1 MTDLTGQTI
10 KGYEIREIIG
20 QGNFGAVY
28 NAFQQ
33 SIAREV
39 ALKVILP
46 NYANRPDFIR
56 QFETEAQLVARLEHP
71 HIVPLFDYWREPDS
85 AYIVMRLLPTSIRAE
100 LRENG
105 RFDPAST
112 VRIIEQMCSA
122 LNLFHLQNIVHRDIK
137 PDNML
142 LDFNHNVYVSDFGL
156 AKFLSDETDNEEG
169 IAGSPAY
176 MSPEQIRGEDLTP
189 RSDIYAVGII
199 IYEMLTGSHPFAGLK
214 LSSVITKQL
223 REPLPQISVQLL
235 PLPGAV
241 NDVIQ
246 RATAKDPAHRYK
258 SVLELAAALRDALLG
273 TGETVF
279 ETIDMPS
286 IADIPNPYKGLRPFE
301 ETDAADF
308 YGREALVGQIVER
321 LNQDHPM
328 AGFLAI
334 VGPSGS
340 GKSSAIKAGLI
351 PALRQGSIVGS
362 DRWYI
367 ASMMPG
373 TRPFDDLAAALLS
386 VARKH
391 IPDLALRLRTSK
403 NGLVEAVNEILR
415 GEQAELLLFIDQFEE
430 LFTLVNDEEAR
441 AHFMDLLI
449 NATASPDSRIRT
461 IITLRADFYD
471 RPLLYE
477 DFGRLIQAR
486 TQVVLPLST
495 KELERA
501 IMNPAERVGIAVD
514 TNLTTTLISDVKEE
528 PGALPLL
535 QYTLTEI
542 FERRE
547 GMSMTLNAYRDLGG
561 VAGALARRAEL
572 VFSAL
577 SDQQQSI
584 ARQLFL
590 RLVTLGEGTEDVRRR
605 ALRSELISIARDHR
619 LLQAILDLFG
629 KHRLLS
635 FDHEPQTREPTVEI
649 AHEALIRAWQRL
661 RVWIAESR
669 ADVRQQRRLNELAE
683 EWVKASRET
692 SFLLTGLQLQQ
703 FEEWSHFTSLAL
715 TEEEQEFLEAS
726 IDERERRS
734 ELEAQRVERQAQLEE
749 RARRFR
755 QVLLV
760 VISVAFVV
768 SLVFAIIAYSQ
779 REEAQEAS
787 DRAEQNAFN
796 AQTQAAIADEQ
807 AEIAATQAAIADNS
821 ARIAQARADT
831 LQSLSLTE
839 AGEDAILENN
849 FDLGIA
855 LLLEANSIPDSPLR
869 ARQVLFDNA
878 PQGAKRLLLGHEQK
892 TNAVA
897 TFEGL
902 IASGSDDNT
911 IKLWDIETGE
921 VVRTLEGHTARV
933 NDVAFLPSG
942 LQLVS
947 VSDDQT
953 AILWDVETGEI
964 VRVYQGHTDDVL
976 AVATDGQVIVTGS
989 RDETIIVWEIFTGR
1003 PIHTLQGTHTAR
1015 ITTVDL
1021 YSSLV
1026 VSGGADNQIVVWSCN
1041 TGDLLQVLDAHQDA
1055 IVDVAFSP
1063 DGQRMMSVSADNRII
1078 LWNVNGWQTVYA
1090 RVLTTTQ
1097 PTSLSISPD
1106 GTQVIIGDGTPFAGD
1121 DAENVIVLWDLEQG
1135 SEIRRFFGHDFQVTD
1150 VAFANDGESM
1160 VSASASGVLRL
1171 WQVDAESYFWSSQ
1184 IWPTDFTAVY
1194 VADDRIVAAL
1204 SDRSLVLWN
1213 MNGVDDTP
1221 TYVRKFGLSEHR
1233 EAITAV
1239 DVYGNR
1245 AVTSSLDRTLIL
1257 WNLDTFEIIARMEG
1271 HTNQVHGVAFSP
1283 DGTRILSG
1291 SRDRTLILWDGETGE
1306 LLRTFSADHTNSIN
1320 AVAFSP
1326 DGTRALSASEDRSL
1340 ILWDVE
1346 SGDNLMRLRGHMSGV
1361 LDVVFSADGHT
1372 AYSGGQDQLVI
1383 GWDLETGVPL
1393 QQYMGHTDWV
1403 TSVDVSADGET
1414 MVSGSRDRT
1423 VLLWTTDILE
1433 PVHRFRAADENIL
1446 RVALLNEDHVAGVA
1460 SADGNVRVLPV
1471 SAEAYVDW
1479 IGSNRYVYELTC
1491 TDRALYPLDPCDTT
1505 TDQSE

>member
-10 KGYEIREIIG
+10 KGYEIRDIIG

-28 NAFQQ
+28 NAYQL
-33 SIAREV
+33 SIARDV
-39 ALKVILP
+39 AMKVILP

-112 VRIIEQMCSA
+112 VTIIEQMCSA
-122 LNLFHLQNIVHRDIK
+122 LNLFHIQNIVHRDIK

-142 LDFNHNVYVSDFGL
+142 LDYNQNVYVSDFGL
-156 AKFLSDETDNEEG
+156 AKLLTDDVDMEDG

-176 MSPEQIRGEDLTP
+176 MSPEQIRGEELTP

-199 IYEMLTGSHPFAGLK
+199 IYEMLTGTHPFAGVT
-214 LSSVITKQL
+214 LSSMITKQL
-223 REPLPQISVQLL
+223 REPLPQIPMQLVA
-235 PLPGAV
+235 LPGAV
-241 NDVIQ
+241 NDVVQ
-246 RATAKDPAHRYK
+246 RATAKEPAQRYK
-258 SVLELAAALRDALLG
+258 TVLELAAALRDALLG

-279 ETIDMPS
+279 ETIDIPS
-286 IADIPNPYKGLRPFE
+286 LAELQNPYKGLRPFE

-321 LNQDHPM
+321 MNEDHPM
-328 AGFLAI
+328 AAFLAI

-340 GKSSAIKAGLI
+340 GKSSVIKAGLI
-351 PALRQGSIVGS
+351 PALRQASIVGS

-367 ASMMPG
+367 APMVPG
-373 TRPFDDLAAALLS
+373 SQPFDDLAAALLS
-386 VARKH
+386 VAAKP
-391 IPDLALRLRTSK
+391 IPDLALRLRSSE
-403 NGLVEAVNEILR
+403 NSLVEAANEILR

-430 LFTLVNDEEAR
+430 LFTMVNDEEAR
-441 AHFMDLLI
+441 QHFLDLLI
-449 NATASPDSRIRT
+449 HATTSPDSRIR
-461 IITLRADFYD
+461 IIVTLRADFYD

-477 DFGRLIQAR
+477 HFGRLIQAR
-486 TQVVLPLST
+486 TQVVLPLTT

-501 IMNPAERVGIAVD
+501 IVNPAERIGIGVE
-514 TNLTTTLISDVKEE
+514 TNLTTTLITDVKEE

-547 GMSMTLNAYRDLGG
+547 GMSMTLYAYRDLGG

-605 ALRSELISIARDHR
+605 ALRSELMSIARDNH
-619 LLQAILDLFG
+619 LLQTILDLFG

-635 FDHEPQTREPTVEI
+635 FDHESQTREPTVEI

-683 EWVKASRET
+683 AWVKASREK

-715 TEEEQEFLEAS
+715 TSEEKDFLAAS
-726 IDERERRS
+726 IEERQRRDKI
-734 ELEAQRVERQAQLEE
+734 EVQRAERQAQLET

-760 VISVAFVV
+760 VISVAFVI
-768 SLVFAIIAYSQ
+768 SLIFAIIAYSQ
-779 REEAQEAS
+779 REEAREAS

-796 AQTQAAIADEQ
+796 AQTQAALADQQ
-807 AEIAATQAAIADNS
+807 AKIAATS
-821 ARIAQARADT
+821 ARIAQARADA

-839 AGEDAILENN
+839 AGEDAILEDN

-855 LLLEANSIPDSPLR
+855 LLLQANSIPDSPLR
-869 ARQVLFDNA
+869 AQQVLFENA
-878 PQGAKRLLLGHEQK
+878 PRGARRLLAEHEQK

-897 TFEGL
+897 TFDEL

-911 IKLWDIETGE
+911 VKLWDIETGE
-921 VVRTLEGHTARV
+921 VVLNLEGHTARV

-953 AILWDVETGEI
+953 AILWDVETGEV
-964 VRVYQGHTDDVL
+964 VRVYEGHTDDVL
-976 AVATDGQVIVTGS
+976 TVATDGQVIVTGS

-1003 PIHTLQGTHTAR
+1003 RIHTLEGAHSAR
-1015 ITTVDL
+1015 ITTVAL
-1021 YSSLV
+1021 FRNLI
-1026 VSGGADNQIVVWSCN
+1026 VSGGADNRIVVWSRN
-1041 TGDLLQVLDAHQDA
+1041 TGELMDTLDAHQDTV
-1055 IVDVAFSP
+1055 VDAVFSP
-1063 DGQRMMSVSADNRII
+1063 DGERMISVSADNRII
-1078 LWNVNGWQTVYA
+1078 LWEVAGWRTLYV
-1090 RVLTTTQ
+1090 RILTTTR
-1097 PTSLSISPD
+1097 PTSLAINPA
-1106 GTQVIIGDGTPFAGD
+1106 GTQVLIGDGTPFAGD

-1135 SEIRRFFGHDFQVTD
+1135 FEIRRFFGHDFQVTD
-1150 VAFANDGESM
+1150 VAFADNGESM
-1160 VSASASGVLRL
+1160 VSSSANGDLRL
-1171 WQVDAESYFWSSQ
+1171 WQVDAESYFWSAQ
-1184 IWPTDFTAVY
+1184 LWPTDFMAAV
-1194 VADDRIVAAL
+1194 VNDDRLIAAL
-1204 SDRSLVLWN
+1204 PDRSLVLWN
-1213 MNGVDDTP
+1213 MNGSEERP
-1221 TYVRKFGLSEHR
+1221 TYVRKFGLSAHSEPVTSIDIF
-1233 EAITAV
+1233 E
-1239 DVYGNR
+1239 NR
-1245 AVTSSLDRTLIL
+1245 AVTASLDRTLIL
-1257 WNLDTFEIIARMEG
+1257 WNLDTFETIATLEG
-1271 HTNQVHGVAFSP
+1271 HTNAVNDVAFSP
-1283 DGTRILSG
+1283 DGSRILSG

-1306 LLRTFSADHTNSIN
+1306 LIRTFSADHTNSVN
-1320 AVAFSP
+1320 AVAFSL
-1326 DGTRALSASEDRSL
+1326 DGTQVLSASEDRSL

-1346 SGDNLMRLRGHMSGV
+1346 SGSNVLRLRGHMSGV
-1361 LDVVFSADGHT
+1361 LDVVFAADGMT

-1383 GWDLETGVPL
+1383 AWDLQTGEMRE
-1393 QQYMGHTDWV
+1393 QYTGHTDWV
-1403 TSVDVSADGET
+1403 TSVDVGADGSRF
-1414 MVSGSRDRT
+1414 VSGSRDRS
-1423 VLLWTTDILE
+1423 VLLWNTDTLE
-1433 PVHRFRAADENIL
+1433 PVHRFRAANDTILNVKLLDESNL
-1446 RVALLNEDHVAGVA
+1446 AAVA
-1460 SADGNVRVLPV
+1460 SADGNVRVLPI
-1471 SAEAYVDW
+1471 SAEAYGDW
-1479 IGSNRYVYELTC
+1479 ITANRYVYELTC
-1491 TDRALYPLDPCDTT
+1491 ADRELYPLDPCEAPS
-1505 TDQSE
+1505 DQSE